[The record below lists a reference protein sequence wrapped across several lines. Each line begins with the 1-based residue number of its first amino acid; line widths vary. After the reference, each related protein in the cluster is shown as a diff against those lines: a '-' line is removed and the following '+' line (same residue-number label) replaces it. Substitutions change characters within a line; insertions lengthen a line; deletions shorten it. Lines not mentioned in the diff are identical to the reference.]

1 MMNEGSGTYQ
11 MINDRNKKVFIAFA
25 EGLFDLNQGSNFCN
39 EFIKT
44 AKSIPN
50 QNEYTL
56 IVDVKDVKPS
66 SPEVQTALGN
76 ALGLYSSDD
85 FRFKKRFM
93 TKLSSAIAQS
103 QILRL
108 SKSIP
113 GFDAKVTFV
122 DTKEE
127 ALSKI

>member
-1 MMNEGSGTYQ
+1 MSVTSGTFS
-11 MINDRNKKVFIAFA
+11 MSVDEKTKTFVAFA
-25 EGLFDLNQGSNFCN
+25 EGLFDFEKGTQFC
-39 EFIKT
+39 EAFMST
-44 AKSIPN
+44 ARGIAN

-66 SPEVQTALGN
+66 SPQVQEALSSAM
-76 ALGLYSSDD
+76 ALYATDD
-85 FRFKKRFM
+85 FTFKKRFM

-103 QILRL
+103 QVVRL

-113 GFDAKVTFV
+113 GFDQKISFV

>member
-113 GFDAKVTFV
+113 GFDAF
-122 DTKEE
+122 
-127 ALSKI
+127 